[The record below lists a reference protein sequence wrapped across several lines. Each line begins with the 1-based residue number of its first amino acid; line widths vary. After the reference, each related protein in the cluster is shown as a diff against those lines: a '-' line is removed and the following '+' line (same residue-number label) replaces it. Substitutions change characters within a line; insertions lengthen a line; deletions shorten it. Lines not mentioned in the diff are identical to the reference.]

1 MQRLK
6 ISIEGTVEKEI
17 TNARHGII
25 QRSSDSSFLA
35 KFSPFV
41 DRTNWYNPS
50 HRLKEL
56 LKNYDFEVK
65 QIFYWDSSEIIKVH
79 FASKGNFK
87 KLQEKGFYYIDART
101 HNVLRYEKEVM
112 ISKMN
117 IPLLMKITDFHI
129 HLKENFSPGNPFSSL
144 SNASLSA

>member
-56 LKNYDFEVK
+56 LKNYSFEVK
-65 QIFYWDSSEIIKVH
+65 QIFNWDSSEIVKVY
-79 FASKGNFK
+79 FTSKGNFK

-101 HNVLRYEKEVM
+101 HNVLKQ
-112 ISKMN
+112 
-117 IPLLMKITDFHI
+117 LLFNRVVSFSQFILTLRPVLNFTSITE
-129 HLKENFSPGNPFSSL
+129 EN
-144 SNASLSA
+144 